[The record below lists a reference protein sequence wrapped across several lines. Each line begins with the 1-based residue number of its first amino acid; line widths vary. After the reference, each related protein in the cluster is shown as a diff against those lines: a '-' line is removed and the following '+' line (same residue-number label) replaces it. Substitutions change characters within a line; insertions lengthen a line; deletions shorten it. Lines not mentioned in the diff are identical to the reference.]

1 VGGHSLI
8 FELAL
13 MTSYSERR
21 GQEPDFEVVY
31 RFLSAEEGGRKTP
44 PHQHSR
50 WDFLYEG
57 DNPYEDGIWMIW
69 PEFISC
75 DRKVFPEGEVPLT
88 GKALMFILNKENA
101 AYHRARI
108 FIGTKGA
115 FVEGSRRVAEC
126 EVVAIHGLAN
136 NNER

>member
-57 DNPYEDGIWMIW
+57 DNPYEDGM
-69 PEFISC
+69 
-75 DRKVFPEGEVPLT
+75 
-88 GKALMFILNKENA
+88 
-101 AYHRARI
+101 
-108 FIGTKGA
+108 
-115 FVEGSRRVAEC
+115 
-126 EVVAIHGLAN
+126 
-136 NNER
+136 